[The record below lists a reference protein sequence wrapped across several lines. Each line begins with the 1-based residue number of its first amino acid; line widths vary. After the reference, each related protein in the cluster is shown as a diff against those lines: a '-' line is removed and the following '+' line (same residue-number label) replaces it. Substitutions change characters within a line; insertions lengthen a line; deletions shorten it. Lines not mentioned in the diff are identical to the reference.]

1 MHKKEWF
8 LVILPLFL
16 TWGVD
21 RITKIS
27 AEQLQGYKSFGIFG
41 LSLHHNHGAMLGLFS
56 SLPAVLRVVS
66 FSTGG
71 AFLLFLFVVIQFLMP
86 IKSLT
91 LRTGLS
97 ILIGGIL
104 GNVTDRILTGY
115 VVDFLIIGSQKQST
129 PAFNLADA
137 LQWVGY
143 GMIAFALLREGDILW
158 PEAETRKIKWIN
170 FKFQLRYCM
179 ILVAV
184 GLGFSVI
191 SGVYSYTFMK
201 VTISDLIGNNARLL
215 DQYLLPFIFNFVI
228 VSLAFSVILFLTG
241 RILSQRMAGP
251 IFAFEKYVDD
261 LINDRPRVL
270 RLRASDEFKQLEKLA
285 LRISNELIIKNN
297 LPQASPYPKVS
308 LIDELI
314 PASETKPASDP
325 DGDSLIKDKLASN
338 K

>member
-8 LVILPLFL
+8 LVILPLFF
-16 TWGVD
+16 TWGID
-21 RITKIS
+21 RITKAS
-27 AEQLQGYKSFGIFG
+27 AETLHGFKSFGYFG
-41 LSLHHNHGAMLGLFS
+41 LALHHNHGAMLGLFS

-115 VVDFLIIGSQKQST
+115 VVDFLVIGTQTQSS
-129 PAFNLADA
+129 PAFNFADA

-143 GMIAFALLREGDILW
+143 AMIAFALLREGEILW
-158 PEAETRKIKWIN
+158 PESETRKVKWVN
-170 FKFQLRYCM
+170 FKFQLRYCL

-215 DQYLLPFIFNFVI
+215 DQYLLPFVFNFVI

-251 IFAFEKYVDD
+251 IYAFEKYVDD
-261 LINDRPRVL
+261 LINDRPRIL

-285 LRISNELIIKNN
+285 LRISNELIVKNN
-297 LPQASPYPKVS
+297 LPTASPYPKVQP
-308 LIDELI
+308 IV
-314 PASETKPASDP
+314 ASIETVVGPEEE
-325 DGDSLIKDKLASN
+325 KLA
-338 K
+338 KAK

>member
-1 MHKKEWF
+1 MNKKEWL
-8 LVILPLFL
+8 LVILPLFF
-16 TWGVD
+16 TWGID
-21 RITKIS
+21 RITKVF
-27 AEQLQGYKSFGIFG
+27 AEQLSSFQSFGYFG

-86 IKSLT
+86 IKSLS
-91 LRTGLS
+91 LRAGLS
-97 ILIGGIL
+97 VLIGGIL

-115 VVDFLIIGSQKQST
+115 VIDFLIVGTQQHST

-143 GMIAFALLREGDILW
+143 GMIATALLREGEILW
-158 PEAETRKIKWIN
+158 PESETRKVKWVN
-170 FKFQLRYCM
+170 LKFQLRYCM
-179 ILVAV
+179 ILVSI

-201 VTISDLIGNNARLL
+201 VTISDLIGNNSRLL
-215 DQYLLPFIFNFVI
+215 DQYLLPFLFNFVI
-228 VSLAFSVILFLTG
+228 VSLGFSLILFLTG

-270 RLRASDEFKQLEKLA
+270 KLRASDEFKQLEKLA

-297 LPQASPYPKVS
+297 LPTASPFPKPVAVEN
-308 LIDELI
+308 LTVAVERDDM
-314 PASETKPASDP
+314 PKAKAASD
-325 DGDSLIKDKLASN
+325 A
-338 K
+338 

>member
-1 MHKKEWF
+1 MRKKEWF
-8 LVILPLFL
+8 LVILPLFF
-16 TWGVD
+16 TWGLD
-21 RITKIS
+21 RLTKIS
-27 AEQLQGYKSFGIFG
+27 AERLQGFKSLGFFG

-115 VVDFLIIGSQKQST
+115 VVDFLIIGTQKQST
-129 PAFNLADA
+129 PAFNFADA

-143 GMIAFALLREGDILW
+143 GMIAFALLREGEILW
-158 PEAETRKIKWIN
+158 PESETRKVKWVN
-170 FKFQLRYCM
+170 FKFQLRYCL
-179 ILVAV
+179 ILVAI

-251 IFAFEKYVDD
+251 IYAFEKYVDD

-285 LRISNELIIKNN
+285 LRISNELIVKNN
-297 LPQASPYPKVS
+297 LPTASPYPKVQVVVGEESAETTAAEIS
-308 LIDELI
+308 LDTTFKV
-314 PASETKPASDP
+314 AK
-325 DGDSLIKDKLASN
+325 
-338 K
+338 